1 MTQNGKRTKTDKNTE
16 HILEIQKKNKKTF
29 GTYVYIYI
37 YIHILDIKKKEKQ
50 QYKSKTKRD
59 TYSTLKH
66 KLT

>member
-50 QYKSKTKRD
+50 EHIYI
-59 TYSTLKH
+59 YIYIYIHTLN
-66 KLT
+66 